1 MTIHIKEGINK
12 MLISKDKEKRKTENA
27 LSSTYTEKKYHVKL

>member
-1 MTIHIKEGINK
+1 

-27 LSSTYTEKKYHVKL
+27 LSSTYTVKKYHVKL